1 MNVRNGIRTYDCRPI
16 VSTTCDPEEPEKLKR
31 SAQICIC
38 IFWNNKATPA
48 QATIEPMATMTEQK
62 NDKKDASGIG
72 AAGFDQTYWDENYA
86 EPEIMDNIYNARR
99 RALALKALFDSEYIE
114 VTSMID
120 LGFGLGH
127 LFRHMIRTFLPFT
140 VVGIEPSAHPFN
152 QLERESLTDVESV
165 QLSLFRMDI
174 LSWCL
179 AEDKV
184 WSEPYDLGICTS
196 VFQYLSD
203 PEIEQVVP
211 ILAQRVKYL
220 YFSVPVTDE
229 LRYQREELGFHDRF
243 ALSRTQAEYRDLLGE
258 HFTIVSNRV
267 LESSVHFDPNTSY
280 FSDMFYR
287 F

>member
-1 MNVRNGIRTYDCRPI
+1 MSIFGSKLLRFVG
-16 VSTTCDPEEPEKLKR
+16 VTTKPQKTCL
-31 SAQICIC
+31 SY
-38 IFWNNKATPA
+38 
-48 QATIEPMATMTEQK
+48 MTEQ
-62 NDKKDASGIG
+62 NTDANQSGAIG
-72 AAGFDQTYWDENYA
+72 FSQEYWEENYA
-86 EPEIMDNIYNARR
+86 EPEIMDGIYNARR

-120 LGFGLGH
+120 FGFGLGH
-127 LFRHMIRTFLPFT
+127 LFRHMIRTFLPHI
-140 VVGIEPSAHPFN
+140 VVGIEPSAHAFD
-152 QLERESLTDVESV
+152 QLDRHSLTDVESI
-165 QLSLFRMDI
+165 QLSLMRIDL

-179 AEDKV
+179 AEDKT
-184 WSEPYDLGICTS
+184 WGKPYDLGICTS

-203 PEIEQVVP
+203 TEIAQIMP

-229 LRYQREELGFHDRF
+229 LQYQREELDFHDRF
-243 ALSRTQAEYRDLLGE
+243 ALARTQDHYREMMGA

-267 LESSVHFDPNTSY
+267 LESRVHFDQKTSY